1 MAHQSV
7 LTLATE
13 FCYGYIM
20 CIMWNFG
27 NFVNTVDIIANVIV
41 KFEISLKIYIE
52 ITRHLMQM
60 YINEK
65 LVDSWIL
72 VFNIQLALRIV
83 SHIGLLINVVNNW
96 LFQY

>member
-1 MAHQSV
+1 
-7 LTLATE
+7 
-13 FCYGYIM
+13 
-20 CIMWNFG
+20 
-27 NFVNTVDIIANVIV
+27 
-41 KFEISLKIYIE
+41 
-52 ITRHLMQM
+52 M